1 MEFITRVARPFDSV
15 ARKVNVVIEAAITAA
30 LVSILAVLIVT
41 VISRYF
47 FRIAAPWILEFVGY
61 ATAFIG
67 AFGFSCL
74 VHRRTLLAITFLRE
88 KLPLKAKKIFG
99 ILIWL
104 LLIFYFRIIVEHG
117 YAFAVSAAG
126 RFSDSLVFRLDHVR
140 MILPAGG
147 LLIVFQAANNILQD
161 LLGLTLTSEADTAED
176 HQES

>member
-1 MEFITRVARPFDSV
+1 MKFIAFVARPLDNV
-15 ARKVNVVIEAAITAA
+15 ARKINAVIEASITMA
-30 LVSILAVLIVT
+30 LVGILSVLIVT
-41 VISRYF
+41 VMSRYF

-74 VHRRTLLAITFLRE
+74 VRRRTLLAITFLRE

-99 ILIWL
+99 IVIWG

-117 YAFAVSAAG
+117 FAFAISAAG
-126 RFSDSLVFRLDHVR
+126 RFSDSLVFPLEYVR
-140 MILPAGG
+140 MILPVGG

-161 LLGLTLTSEADTAED
+161 LLELTSVSEKGTGENQ
-176 HQES
+176 QES